1 MADLDTCLPL
11 TVDPFHTAHRSI
23 SLYIHHTPVLTSKT
37 LDRIASTPQE
47 RSALEGT
54 LFEDQELAKPVF
66 RLYFKCEKFQKI
78 GALKARGAFHA
89 VLRLFSEL
97 GLEEVRKRGVTT
109 HSSGNHAQALALGA
123 ATLNIPAHIVMP
135 SISTSSKI
143 AGTKAYNTCAILVPP
158 YDHPDIILGQGTA
171 ALELE
176 KQVAALMKD
185 VDTEVD
191 IKKDHPLNVVITP
204 LGGGEPS
211 FQGGDDGR
219 HGLAAGSRIPTVST
233 LTIADGLRTPVG
245 EINWTV
251 IPDQK
256 KVRGVFAV
264 TEDQIKDA
272 MKLVLERMKLV
283 IEPSAAVPLAVVL
296 FDEEFRTIAEKEG
309 GEKGWDVGVI
319 FSGGNTT
326 VEAIWNLH
334 GITLF
339 QLTFTSEGALC
350 NKLFPAYAKLLGI
363 YSHSSLSYAGTKPQE
378 AMQHLIKEIEG
389 CKEGLQR
396 HLQFFP
402 LKDLVISVGA
412 TTQALS
418 SQFLL
423 QDGYPDPELNT
434 LRNLLANPFGN
445 DLDAKVKMEVHA
457 GVYPLLNMQQFSTN
471 ASIEMGRPGDDIA
484 ILVLAEVC
492 SVCNDGERP
501 RPEALLVAGTLA
513 LGRPVSFTRL
523 IVERI
528 SQEHSIVSW
537 EEKQADSSGIP
548 RSRTVLFIP
557 DIFEDDTYPQH
568 QCFRNLKAVLESAG
582 SSLEKTVEV
591 KVVLSDMEDFEKVN
605 EVYLQWFGDIKPAR
619 TCVAVKSIPEYTDV
633 EMKCVALM

>member
-54 LFEDQELAKPVF
+54 LFEDQEPAKPVF

-109 HSSGNHAQALALGA
+109 HSSGMKLNAHQNGDCYLLLSKGNHAQALALAA

-143 AGTKAYNTCAILVPP
+143 AGTKAYNVRVLFSGSTEP
-158 YDHPDIILGQGTA
+158 
-171 ALELE
+171 ER
-176 KQVAALMKD
+176 VA
-185 VDTEVD
+185 
-191 IKKDHPLNVVITP
+191 
-204 LGGGEPS
+204 
-211 FQGGDDGR
+211 GGDDGR
-219 HGLAAGSRIPTVST
+219 HGLAAGSRIPAVST

-272 MKLVLERMKLV
+272 MKLVLERMKLL

-296 FDEEFRTIAEKEG
+296 FDEQFRTIAEKEG

-334 GITLF
+334 G
-339 QLTFTSEGALC
+339 
-350 NKLFPAYAKLLGI
+350 N
-363 YSHSSLSYAGTKPQE
+363 
-378 AMQHLIKEIEG
+378 
-389 CKEGLQR
+389 R
-396 HLQFFP
+396 
-402 LKDLVISVGA
+402 
-412 TTQALS
+412 
-418 SQFLL
+418 
-423 QDGYPDPELNT
+423 
-434 LRNLLANPFGN
+434 
-445 DLDAKVKMEVHA
+445 
-457 GVYPLLNMQQFSTN
+457 
-471 ASIEMGRPGDDIA
+471 
-484 ILVLAEVC
+484 
-492 SVCNDGERP
+492 
-501 RPEALLVAGTLA
+501 
-513 LGRPVSFTRL
+513 
-523 IVERI
+523 
-528 SQEHSIVSW
+528 
-537 EEKQADSSGIP
+537 
-548 RSRTVLFIP
+548 
-557 DIFEDDTYPQH
+557 
-568 QCFRNLKAVLESAG
+568 
-582 SSLEKTVEV
+582 
-591 KVVLSDMEDFEKVN
+591 
-605 EVYLQWFGDIKPAR
+605 
-619 TCVAVKSIPEYTDV
+619 
-633 EMKCVALM
+633 

>member
-109 HSSGNHAQALALGA
+109 HSSGNHAQALALAA

-143 AGTKAYNTCAILVPP
+143 AGTKAYNVRVLFSGSSEPER
-158 YDHPDIILGQGTA
+158 DHPDIILGQGTA

-176 KQVAALMKD
+176 KQVAAWMKD

-334 GITLF
+334 
-339 QLTFTSEGALC
+339 
-350 NKLFPAYAKLLGI
+350 AYAKLLGI

-434 LRNLLANPFGN
+434 LRNLLANPLGN
-445 DLDAKVKMEVHA
+445 DLDAKVKIEIHA
-457 GVYPLLNMQQFSTN
+457 GVYPLLNMQQFSTD
-471 ASIEMGRPGDDIA
+471 ASIEMGRPEDDIA

-492 SVCNDGERP
+492 SVFNDGERP

-513 LGRPVSFTRL
+513 LGRPVSFTRP

-548 RSRTVLFIP
+548 RSRTVLFIS

-568 QCFRNLKAVLESAG
+568 QCFNNLKAVLESAG
-582 SSLEKTVEV
+582 SILEKTDEV
-591 KVVLSDMEDFEKVN
+591 KVFLSDMEDFEKMN

-619 TCVAVKSIPEYTDV
+619 T
-633 EMKCVALM
+633 

>member
-11 TVDPFHTAHRSI
+11 TVDPFHTADRSI

-54 LFEDQELAKPVF
+54 LFEDQEPAKPVF

-89 VLRLFSEL
+89 VLRLFSGL

-109 HSSGNHAQALALGA
+109 HSSGNHAQALALAA

-191 IKKDHPLNVVITP
+191 IKKDHPLN
-204 LGGGEPS
+204 
-211 FQGGDDGR
+211 GGDDGR
-219 HGLAAGSRIPTVST
+219 HGLAAGSRIPAVST

-272 MKLVLERMKLV
+272 MKLVLERMKLL

-296 FDEEFRTIAEKEG
+296 FDEQFRTIAEKEG

-334 GITLF
+334 
-339 QLTFTSEGALC
+339 
-350 NKLFPAYAKLLGI
+350 AYAKLLGI

-378 AMQHLIKEIEG
+378 AMQHLIKEIED

-423 QDGYPDPELNT
+423 QDGYPDPKLNT

-445 DLDAKVKMEVHA
+445 DLDAKVKMEVLA

-528 SQEHSIVSW
+528 SQEHSIVSC

-548 RSRTVLFIP
+548 RPRTVL
-557 DIFEDDTYPQH
+557 
-568 QCFRNLKAVLESAG
+568 NLKAVLESAG

-591 KVVLSDMEDFEKVN
+591 KVFLSDMEDFEKMN

>member
-11 TVDPFHTAHRSI
+11 TVDPFHTADRSI

-54 LFEDQELAKPVF
+54 LFEDQEPAKPVF

-89 VLRLFSEL
+89 VLRLFSGL

-109 HSSGNHAQALALGA
+109 HSSGNHAQALALAA

-219 HGLAAGSRIPTVST
+219 HGLAAGSRIPAVST

-272 MKLVLERMKLV
+272 MKLVLERMKLL

-296 FDEEFRTIAEKEG
+296 FDEQFRTIAEKEG

-334 GITLF
+334 
-339 QLTFTSEGALC
+339 
-350 NKLFPAYAKLLGI
+350 AYAKLLGI

-423 QDGYPDPELNT
+423 QDGYPDPKLNT

-445 DLDAKVKMEVHA
+445 DLDAKVKMEVLA

-471 ASIEMGRPGDDIA
+471 ASIEMGRPGVDIA

-528 SQEHSIVSW
+528 SQEHSIVSC

-548 RSRTVLFIP
+548 RPRTVLFIS

-591 KVVLSDMEDFEKVN
+591 KVFLSDMEDFEKMN

-619 TCVAVKSIPEYTDV
+619 T
-633 EMKCVALM
+633 

>member
-23 SLYIHHTPVLTSKT
+23 SLYIHRTPVLTSKT

-54 LFEDQELAKPVF
+54 HFEDQEPAKPVF

-89 VLRLFSEL
+89 VLRLFSGL

-109 HSSGNHAQALALGA
+109 HSSGNHAQALALAA
-123 ATLNIPAHIVMP
+123 ATLKIPAHIVMP

-143 AGTKAYNTCAILVPP
+143 AGTKAYNVRVLFSGSSEPERTCAILVPP

-233 LTIADGLRTPVG
+233 LTIAGGLRTPVG

-334 GITLF
+334 G
-339 QLTFTSEGALC
+339 
-350 NKLFPAYAKLLGI
+350 YAKLLGI

-434 LRNLLANPFGN
+434 LRNLLADPFGN
-445 DLDAKVKMEVHA
+445 DLDAKVKIEIHA
-457 GVYPLLNMQQFSTN
+457 GVYPLLNMQQFSAN
-471 ASIEMGRPGDDIA
+471 ASIEVGRPEDDIA

-492 SVCNDGERP
+492 SVCSDGERP

-513 LGRPVSFTRL
+513 LGRPVSFTRP

-548 RSRTVLFIP
+548 RSRTVLFIS

-568 QCFRNLKAVLESAG
+568 QFFRNLKAVLESAG
-582 SSLEKTVEV
+582 SILEKTVEV
-591 KVVLSDMEDFEKVN
+591 KVFLSDMEDFEKMN

-619 TCVAVKSIPEYTDV
+619 T
-633 EMKCVALM
+633 

>member
-11 TVDPFHTAHRSI
+11 TVDPFHTADRSI

-54 LFEDQELAKPVF
+54 LFEDQEPAKPVF

-89 VLRLFSEL
+89 VLRLFSGL

-109 HSSGNHAQALALGA
+109 HSSGNHAQALALAA

-143 AGTKAYNTCAILVPP
+143 AGTKAYNVRVLFSGSTEPERVAVVNEVISYHTVGGRWSIGGDSHLILE
-158 YDHPDIILGQGTA
+158 YTINSCLRA
-171 ALELE
+171 
-176 KQVAALMKD
+176 
-185 VDTEVD
+185 
-191 IKKDHPLNVVITP
+191 
-204 LGGGEPS
+204 EPS

-219 HGLAAGSRIPTVST
+219 HGLAAGSRIPAVST

-272 MKLVLERMKLV
+272 MKLVLERMKLL

-296 FDEEFRTIAEKEG
+296 FDEQFRTIAEKEG

-334 GITLF
+334 
-339 QLTFTSEGALC
+339 
-350 NKLFPAYAKLLGI
+350 AYAKLLGI

-378 AMQHLIKEIEG
+378 AMQHLIKEIED

-423 QDGYPDPELNT
+423 QDGYPDPKLNT

-445 DLDAKVKMEVHA
+445 DLDAKVKMEVLA

-528 SQEHSIVSW
+528 SQEHSIVSC

-548 RSRTVLFIP
+548 RPRTVLFIS

-591 KVVLSDMEDFEKVN
+591 KVFLSDMEDFEKMN